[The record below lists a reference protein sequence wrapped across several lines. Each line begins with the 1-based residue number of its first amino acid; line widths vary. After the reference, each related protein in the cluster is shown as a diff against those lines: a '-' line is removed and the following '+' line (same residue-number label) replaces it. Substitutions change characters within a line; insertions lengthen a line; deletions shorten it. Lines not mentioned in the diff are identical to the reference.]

1 MKITDEVKT
10 QLLAIAAKRNG
21 RLTPDDV
28 VADAKRKDSPL
39 HAMFEWDVK
48 KAAAQHWVDTAR
60 AIIGSVEVR
69 VTMDHITVRVPFYV
83 RDPSAKS
90 DEQGYIAVSALS
102 RDHDSARVAIINE
115 FQRAADQLRRARHL
129 AMALGLANEIDGI
142 VASIVDLRDRVKHA
156 APEASM

>member
-1 MKITDEVKT
+1 MKITAEVKEH
-10 QLLAIAAKRNG
+10 LESIAAKRNG
-21 RLTPDDV
+21 RLTADDV

-39 HAMFEWDVK
+39 HSLFEWDVK

-60 AIIGSVEVR
+60 TLISSVEVK
-69 VTMDHITVRVPFYV
+69 VTMDHITVRAPFYV

-102 RDHDSARVAIINE
+102 HDHDAARVTIVNE
-115 FQRAADQLRRARHL
+115 FQRAADMLRRARHL
-129 AMALGLANEIDGI
+129 AIALGLESEIDF
-142 VASIVDLRDRVKHA
+142 VVSRIVDLRDRAKHA